1 MSSRSS
7 SLDFPM
13 YSEAPLSAFA
23 EEFYRVGAQNNVED
37 IQDLIGGSR
46 EIVSEPRELRVQQ
59 YLNSNSSNSAVSS
72 QSFYEGEFHIIA
84 LWILHWIILYEK
96 NIWYWPSDATSTSE
110 ESFNYNENEK
120 TIINDATSSPT
131 KSKESC
137 SQAYE
142 LLPSSTNS
150 TGLIDFHSH
159 SK

>member
-1 MSSRSS
+1 
-7 SLDFPM
+7 M

-84 LWILHWIILYEK
+84 L
-96 NIWYWPSDATSTSE
+96 
-110 ESFNYNENEK
+110 
-120 TIINDATSSPT
+120 
-131 KSKESC
+131 
-137 SQAYE
+137 
-142 LLPSSTNS
+142 
-150 TGLIDFHSH
+150 
-159 SK
+159 